1 MPERIFALL
10 ANVADQRE
18 RVQRTFLDAG
28 MIDELVQPAPASLLY
43 KVELRSEEVAA
54 RLLVAAMANGLQPPP
69 HIQRVFDPTAKELAA
84 AELLYMSVGG
94 KGTERGHP
102 RDGTSYD
109 ERNACKQCGAGL
121 MQETPFRV
129 RKTELPKSAL
139 VTGIADD
146 VIMHETIADV
156 VAKEGLAGIGFRE
169 VLDQAGAPI
178 PWRQLIVEQVIPP
191 MLASARGFIRGR
203 SGAERPCTSCG
214 RDGWFD
220 TTNDPFIPAYP
231 RTVLETMPDVA
242 WMHELFSTGAWQTP
256 IHGKRSLARRRLI
269 VRPRFYQLLKSLKA
283 RGLRFS
289 PVRVE

>member
-1 MPERIFALL
+1 MPERIFALF
-10 ANVADQRE
+10 ANTPDQRE
-18 RVQRTFLDAG
+18 RIQQMFLDAG

-43 KVELRSEEVAA
+43 KVELHSEEVAA
-54 RLLVAAMANGLQPPP
+54 RLSLAALANGVQPPL
-69 HIQRVFDPTAKELAA
+69 IQRFLDPTAKELAA

-109 ERNACKQCGAGL
+109 ERSACKQCGAGL
-121 MQETPFRV
+121 IQETPFRV

-146 VIMHETIADV
+146 VIMHDTIADL

-178 PWRQLIVEQVIPP
+178 PWRQLTVEQVMPS
-191 MLASARGFIRGR
+191 MLASARGFVRGR
-203 SGAERPCTSCG
+203 SGAERPCTLCG

-242 WMHELFSTGAWQTP
+242 WMHELFSTGAWQSP

-269 VRPRFYQLLKSLKA
+269 VRPRFYQLLKSLKV